1 MAIKDIFLPLVGEP
15 SAAAIAAIEK
25 CTAVAG
31 HIGARV
37 TAMVVEQDIL
47 VRPKVAVSSDLENTA
62 ATGAVRS
69 VSNAHDL
76 LTAFDTAAARFGV
89 RNEQRLQRFA
99 AADIPANFAV
109 WARLKDLSLVPVKP
123 HDDLS
128 EKIVERL
135 IFESGRPILMCPDEL
150 ARELVGAIENMVMAR
165 DQSAPGS
172 KAVAEPVL
180 WLHGAATGAIS

>member
-47 VRPKVAVSSDLENTA
+47 VRPKVAISSDLENTA

-89 RNEQRLQRFA
+89 RNEQWLQRFA
-99 AADIPANFAV
+99 AADAVDGSSTGTRVPWMWALLRLPRFGGATHANGHHNRF
-109 WARLKDLSLVPVKP
+109 
-123 HDDLS
+123 
-128 EKIVERL
+128 
-135 IFESGRPILMCPDEL
+135 
-150 ARELVGAIENMVMAR
+150 
-165 DQSAPGS
+165 
-172 KAVAEPVL
+172 
-180 WLHGAATGAIS
+180 

>member
-15 SAAAIAAIEK
+15 SAAGIEK

-47 VRPKVAVSSDLENTA
+47 VRPKVAISSDLENTA

-89 RNEQRLQRFA
+89 RNEKRIKLR
-99 AADIPANFAV
+99 
-109 WARLKDLSLVPVKP
+109 R
-123 HDDLS
+123 
-128 EKIVERL
+128 R
-135 IFESGRPILMCPDEL
+135 
-150 ARELVGAIENMVMAR
+150 
-165 DQSAPGS
+165 
-172 KAVAEPVL
+172 
-180 WLHGAATGAIS
+180 